1 MATMSGRGNK
11 RLARPERVRVVLFD
25 RGWIPQEQKEPAKR
39 AQGQVAGPVEVTG
52 IVRRSSHAGVFDHRL
67 KWLGILDDVELVD
80 GNLLDQSALRR
91 IVQAAKPDEIY
102 NLAAQSVGTSSW
114 QQPLL
119 TGQVTGLGA
128 VHMLE
133 CLRSAAPQARYYQ
146 ASTSEMFG
154 LIQEAK
160 QSESTPFYPRSPYG
174 VAKLYAHWM
183 TINYRESFGLHASN
197 GILFNHESPLRGVE
211 FVTRKVT
218 DAVARIKLGRQKEL
232 RLGNIDAKRDWGH
245 ARDYARG
252 MWMMLQQPEPDDFVL
267 ATGESHTVREF
278 VERAFQ
284 CVDRKIVWR
293 GHGIDEAFDHPN
305 RIRQHHRQV
314 EQAHEE
320 AHAALVALFAH
331 DREGQA
337 DHGRP
342 ADADQKRAERH
353 GQDMR
358 RVGHERRAHQR
369 RARRVRN
376 RVQPRHEGDA
386 HPRVAARHAALHRRA
401 VGPNRVARP
410 RD

>member
-1 MATMSGRGNK
+1 MT
-11 RLARPERVRVVLFD
+11 
-25 RGWIPQEQKEPAKR
+25 AKR
-39 AQGQVAGPVEVTG
+39 ALITGVTGQDGAYLAQLLLEKGYAVTG

-80 GNLLDQSALRR
+80 GNLLDQSALLR

-102 NLAAQSVGTSSW
+102 NLAAQSFVTSSW

-133 CLRSAAPQARYYQ
+133 CLRSTAPHARYYQ

-154 LIQEAK
+154 LIQEER

-218 DAVARIKLGRQKEL
+218 DAVARIKLGKQKEL

-245 ARDYARG
+245 ARDYVQA
-252 MWMMLQQPEPDDFVL
+252 MWLMLQQDRPDDYVI
-267 ATGESHTVREF
+267 ATGRTTTVRDMCAI
-278 VERAFQ
+278 AFKH
-284 CVDRKIVWR
+284 V
-293 GHGIDEAFDHPN
+293 GLNIDDH
-305 RIRQHHRQV
+305 
-314 EQAHEE
+314 
-320 AHAALVALFAH
+320 LVIDPALF
-331 DREGQA
+331 
-337 DHGRP
+337 RP
-342 ADADQKRAERH
+342 AEVEVLLGNPGKAKATFGWEAQTSLEALITEMVDADIKRLSAN
-353 GQDMR
+353 
-358 RVGHERRAHQR
+358 A
-369 RARRVRN
+369 
-376 RVQPRHEGDA
+376 
-386 HPRVAARHAALHRRA
+386 
-401 VGPNRVARP
+401 
-410 RD
+410 